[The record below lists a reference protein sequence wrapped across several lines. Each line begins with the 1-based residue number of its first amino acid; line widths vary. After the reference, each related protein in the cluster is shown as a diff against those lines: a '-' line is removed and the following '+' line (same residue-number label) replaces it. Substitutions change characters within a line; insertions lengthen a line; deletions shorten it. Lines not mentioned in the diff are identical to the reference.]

1 MRRLKKGQ
9 SRDTGNT
16 GLTKR
21 RKNKTKTQHNMHL
34 TPPYTNRTYVL
45 SQTTGGKDK
54 PNIAFM
60 MEDYHK
66 KMICKR
72 KPDRLS
78 LLLLISPL

>member
-9 SRDTGNT
+9 SRETGNT
-16 GLTKR
+16 RR

-34 TPPYTNRTYVL
+34 TPPYANKTYVPP
-45 SQTTGGKDK
+45 QTTGGKDE
-54 PNIAFM
+54 PNIVFM

-66 KMICKR
+66 KLICKR
-72 KPDRLS
+72 KLDRLS